1 MDANTGDRQISE
13 LLGAEVV
20 PDTESVR
27 TNVIERTVNW
37 FEKYLL
43 VLVIGGLVA
52 GIGVASI
59 SQPVVDRVDS
69 LINTFMD
76 LYSFVA
82 PVAIFLIL
90 TPSLARLFGTH
101 NMGLF
106 GALVIAWFAGRK
118 ILAGLWA
125 ITFIVIV
132 FRVPLLPQ
140 GSTSLGNGIGQT
152 LDSLANLAL
161 TSSYFWA
168 MYAAIAV
175 ATISTRFEAWTAGL
189 EKIMNVVELAGS
201 YLIPLMPIFMFAI
214 GAYIYGLPD
223 NVREQIS
230 LTAEGQSVL
239 FDLNIWGWSTSPQ
252 TSAGMITIYVL
263 GALLTAVACFIWQ
276 FVFLVITRSQEPR
289 FSIVKYF
296 TRYWIKVYPLLWATS
311 SEALAT
317 PLNLYLTKK
326 YAPWI
331 RSEIRRFTIG
341 VGSYLDIN
349 GTIINVFILGAIV
362 MLMLGIDISVL
373 GLLMMVPVVF
383 LISYGVPGIPG
394 ELVLFAG
401 PIATLMNITDPTLPI
416 FLAVYIGI
424 QLGLPDSFR
433 TGSNSTDDYVQAIL
447 VNAVYE
453 QRFAEGAEA
462 PVARKEELQSADAA

>member
-1 MDANTGDRQISE
+1 MDANTGDGQLSE
-13 LLGAEVV
+13 LLGAEGV
-20 PDTESVR
+20 PDTGSVG
-27 TNVIERTVNW
+27 TNLVEKTINW

-43 VLVIGGLVA
+43 VLVIGGLIA
-52 GIGVASI
+52 GIGVASV
-59 SQPVVDRVDS
+59 SPPVVDQVES
-69 LINTFMD
+69 IINTFMD
-76 LYSFVA
+76 LYGFVA

-90 TPSLARLFGTH
+90 TPSLARLFSTH

-106 GALVIAWFAGRK
+106 GAFVIAWFAGRK
-118 ILAGLWA
+118 ILAALWA
-125 ITFIVIV
+125 IAFVVIV
-132 FRVPLLPQ
+132 FQVPLLPE
-140 GSTSLGNGIGQT
+140 GSSSVGDGVTQT

-175 ATISTRFEAWTAGL
+175 ATISTRIESWTSGL

-201 YLIPLMPIFMFAI
+201 YLIPVMPIFMFAI
-214 GAYIYGLPD
+214 GAYIYGLPE
-223 NVREQIS
+223 NVREQIGLS
-230 LTAEGQSVL
+230 AEGQSVL
-239 FDLNIWGWSTSPQ
+239 FNLDIWGWSTSPQ

-263 GALLTAVACFIWQ
+263 GAVLTAVACFMWQ

-289 FSIVKYF
+289 FSIVRYF
-296 TRYWIKVYPLLWATS
+296 TQYWIKVYPLLWATS

-349 GTIINVFILGAIV
+349 GTLINVYILGAIV
-362 MLMLGIDISVL
+362 MLMLGLDISVL

-416 FLAVYIGI
+416 FLAVYIGV

-447 VNAVYE
+447 MNAVYE
-453 QRFAEGAEA
+453 QRFAESAAVPADQE
-462 PVARKEELQSADAA
+462 EELQSVDAI

>member
-1 MDANTGDRQISE
+1 MDANTGSE
-13 LLGAEVV
+13 LLGAEAV
-20 PDTESVR
+20 PDSESAR
-27 TNVIERTVNW
+27 TNVIERTVSW

-43 VLVIGGLVA
+43 VLVIGGLIA
-52 GIGVASI
+52 GIGVASV
-59 SQPVVDRVDS
+59 SQPVVDQVDS
-69 LINTFMD
+69 LINTFME

-90 TPSLARLFGTH
+90 TPSLARLFSTH

-106 GALVIAWFAGRK
+106 GAFVIAWFAGRK
-118 ILAGLWA
+118 ILASLWA
-125 ITFIVIV
+125 IAFIAIV
-132 FRVPLLPQ
+132 FRVPFLPQ
-140 GSTSLGNGIGQT
+140 GSTSLGDGIMQT
-152 LDSLANLAL
+152 VDSLANLAL

-175 ATISTRFEAWTAGL
+175 ATVSTRIEAWTNGL
-189 EKIMNVVELAGS
+189 ERVMNVVELAGS
-201 YLIPLMPIFMFAI
+201 YLIPIMPIFMFAI

-223 NVREQIS
+223 NVHEQIGLS
-230 LTAEGQSVL
+230 AEGQSVL
-239 FDLNIWGWSTSPQ
+239 FDLDIWGWSTSPQ
-252 TSAGMITIYVL
+252 TSTGMITIYVL
-263 GALLTAVACFIWQ
+263 GAVLTAVACFMWQ

-289 FSIVKYF
+289 FSIVRYF
-296 TRYWIKVYPLLWATS
+296 THYWVKVYPLLWATS

-349 GTIINVFILGAIV
+349 GTLINVFILGAIV
-362 MLMLGIDISVL
+362 MLMLGLDISVL
-373 GLLMMVPVVF
+373 GLLMIIPVVF

-401 PIATLMNITDPTLPI
+401 PIATLLNITDPTLPI

-433 TGSNSTDDYVQAIL
+433 TGSNSTDDYVQAIMM
-447 VNAVYE
+447 NAIYE
-453 QRFAEGAEA
+453 QRFAESTRT
-462 PVARKEELQSADAA
+462 PVAQQEELQSADTG